1 LGDRANP
8 PPARFRMSAPEAK
21 DGETPFR
28 ARGDEESVAQVVEI
42 PELQPWFLVHWR
54 STGHPDV
61 LMEFETRDEAESAL
75 LATFAEIAASAGD
88 EVDIL
93 PMTVCSALTMFEKPE
108 LRDALWRWDAQL
120 AELESRMLRTIQ
132 EVYPKRAS

>member
-1 LGDRANP
+1 MGRRP
-8 PPARFRMSAPEAK
+8 SGPE
-21 DGETPFR
+21 ETR
-28 ARGDEESVAQVVEI
+28 EESVAQVVEI
-42 PELQPWFLVHWR
+42 PELQPWFLVHWP
-54 STGHPDV
+54 STTQPDV
-61 LMEFETRDEAESAL
+61 LMEFETQEEAEDAL
-75 LATFAEIAASAGD
+75 HATFAEIAASAGD

-120 AELESRMLRTIQ
+120 AELESRMLRTIH